1 VGFSFLL
8 RGGFLESN
16 TDVVSIIMTNRKV
29 CKNLAHN
36 FSERELDGFVNNDNV
51 DFLGRTGLGSFGLS
65 LLVANFARLVL

>member
-1 VGFSFLL
+1 MGFSFLL

-36 FSERELDGFVNNDNV
+36 FSERKLDGFVNNDNV
-51 DFLGRTGLGSFGLS
+51 VLGRTGLGSFGLS

>member
-1 VGFSFLL
+1 
-8 RGGFLESN
+8 
-16 TDVVSIIMTNRKV
+16 MTNRKV